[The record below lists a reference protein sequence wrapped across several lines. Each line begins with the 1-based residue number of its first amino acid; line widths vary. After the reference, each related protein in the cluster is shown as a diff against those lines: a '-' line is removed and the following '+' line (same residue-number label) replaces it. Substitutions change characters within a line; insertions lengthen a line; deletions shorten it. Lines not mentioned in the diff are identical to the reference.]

1 MGFRRRYNEEV
12 FGVLEMRFLRE
23 GVEVGVAV
31 GVEEELAAVAVGLA
45 VRTAAW
51 D

>member
-1 MGFRRRYNEEV
+1 MG
-12 FGVLEMRFLRE
+12 FLRE

-31 GVEEELAAVAVGLA
+31 GVEEELAAVGLA